1 MMKLV
6 IGLGNPTSKYRL
18 SRHNLG
24 FMCLDA
30 WAEARRKS
38 FIMDELYQYMILKDA
53 IAIKPM
59 TYMNLSG
66 KALKHALSRWSI
78 TDTMVVHDDLEL
90 EPTQLRIRNG
100 GGDGGHNGL
109 KSLFEVLA
117 PSEIKRLRIGI
128 GRSQIQAPDEY
139 VLDDFTTDELNSY
152 TRSMKL
158 VIEFLNVYEKYDF
171 KQMLNEYSKWKKSY
185 SGGKAS
191 GINSPKEELND
202 QGL

>member
-1 MMKLV
+1 
-6 IGLGNPTSKYRL
+6 
-18 SRHNLG
+18 
-24 FMCLDA
+24 
-30 WAEARRKS
+30 
-38 FIMDELYQYMILKDA
+38 
-53 IAIKPM
+53 M

-100 GGDGGHNGL
+100 WAMVGTMGSSLSL
-109 KSLFEVLA
+109 KVLA

-152 TRSMKL
+152 TH
-158 VIEFLNVYEKYDF
+158 
-171 KQMLNEYSKWKKSY
+171 
-185 SGGKAS
+185 
-191 GINSPKEELND
+191 
-202 QGL
+202 